1 MEKEIYL
8 SNFQV
13 YQDIVINNYS
23 LYTEMKKSLKNTSS
37 QALYDMAVSS
47 IMHQYAIQIIVFSAL
62 SIEAFINDYLL
73 RYLDENYFTLIDN
86 YDIKSKLLI
95 GIKMI
100 TDKDFPKDG
109 ASYSYFSKLISL
121 RNKLVHCKSI
131 KYVLG
136 TPLNSEKKYNIFNDS
151 DIEHSIKIYDLIV
164 KELCILHPSI
174 DVYYMQIAV
183 LNNKKLEEI
192 SNS

>member
-13 YQDIVINNYS
+13 YQDIVINNYD
-23 LYTEMKKSLKNTSS
+23 LYTKMKKCLKNTTD
-37 QALYDMAVSS
+37 QALYDMAIST

-73 RYLDENYFTLIDN
+73 RYLGDKYFTLIDTH
-86 YDIKSKLLI
+86 DTKSKFLL

-100 TDKDFPKDG
+100 TDNDFPKDG
-109 ASYSYFSKLISL
+109 TSYSYFYRLMIL

-136 TPLNSEKKYNIFNDS
+136 KPLDSVKTYNIIKDS
-151 DIEHSIKIYDLIV
+151 DVEHSIKVYDLIIN
-164 KELCILHPSI
+164 ELCVLHPNI
-174 DVYYMQIAV
+174 DEYYMQIAV
-183 LNNKKLEEI
+183 LNNKKLKDI